1 MMEEDKLRKVIE
13 AAKLYYQLD
22 YSQSEI
28 AEKLGVS
35 RPTVS
40 RLLQQAKTEGIVQIT
55 ISDPT
60 EEIETLASNLRDKFQ
75 LKQVEIAF
83 MPFNENNFVKKFIG
97 EAAAKYIHK
106 IVKDK
111 DIIAVSWGTTL
122 YQVAC
127 QLHRKAVKDV
137 VVLQLNGGVSH
148 SEVNTY
154 ASEIIQLFGNAFH
167 VNPHFLNLPAI
178 VDHILVKQ
186 AIQSDRHIRKV
197 LDLGKQSNIAIFT
210 AGVPN
215 SESVLIQTN
224 YFTKKEIEFIKSKAV
239 GDICSRYFD
248 EDGTICLENLDNR
261 TIGIELNEL
270 RGKEHSILVAGG
282 TTKVD
287 AIYGALCGKYA
298 NTLVTDQF
306 TAKALLIK

>member
-1 MMEEDKLRKVIE
+1 MEEEKLRKVIE

-22 YSQSEI
+22 YSQSDI
-28 AEKLGVS
+28 AERLGVS

-40 RLLQQAKTEGIVQIT
+40 RLLQQAKAEGIVQIT
-55 ISDPT
+55 ISDPM
-60 EEIETLASNLRDKFQ
+60 EEIETLALNLRDKFQ

-83 MPFNENNFVKKFIG
+83 LPFNDNNIG
-97 EAAAKYIHK
+97 IKYMGETAANYIHR
-106 IVKDK
+106 IVKGN

-127 QLHRKAVKDV
+127 QLQRKAVKDV
-137 VVLQLNGGVSH
+137 VVLQLNGGVSY

-186 AIQSDRHIRKV
+186 AIQSDRHIRKL

-210 AGVPN
+210 VGVPN

-224 YFTKKEIEFIKSKAV
+224 YFSQKEIEVIKSRAV

-248 EDGTICLENLDNR
+248 ENGVICLEDLNDR
-261 TIGIELNEL
+261 TIGIELDEL
-270 RGKEHSILVAGG
+270 KGKEHAILVAGG
-282 TTKVD
+282 TSKVD

-298 NTLVTDQF
+298 NTLITDQF
-306 TAKALLIK
+306 TAKALLAK

>member
-1 MMEEDKLRKVIE
+1 MEEDKLRKVIE

-28 AEKLGVS
+28 AERLGIS

-40 RLLQQAKTEGIVQIT
+40 RLLQLAKTEGIVQIT

-60 EEIETLASNLRDKFQ
+60 EEIATLAIKLREKFQ
-75 LKQVEIAF
+75 LKHVEIAF
-83 MPFNENNFVKKFIG
+83 MPYNENSIGKKYIG
-97 EAAAKYIHK
+97 EAAANYIHK
-106 IVKDK
+106 IVKDN

-127 QLHRKAVKDV
+127 QLQRKSVKDV
-137 VVLQLNGGVSH
+137 VVLQLNGGVSY

-178 VDHILVKQ
+178 LDHILVKQ

-197 LDLGKQSNIAIFT
+197 LELGKQSNIAIFT
-210 AGVPN
+210 SGVPTN
-215 SESVLIQTN
+215 DSVLIQTN
-224 YFTKKEIEFIKSKAV
+224 YFTKDEIDVIKSKAV
-239 GDICSRYFD
+239 GDICARYFD
-248 EDGTICLENLDNR
+248 EKGNICLENLNAR
-261 TIGIELNEL
+261 TIGIELADL
-270 RGKEHSILVAGG
+270 KGKEHAILVAGG
-282 TTKVD
+282 TTKVN

-298 NTLVTDQF
+298 NTLITDQF
-306 TAKALLIK
+306 TAKALLAK

>member
-1 MMEEDKLRKVIE
+1 MEEDKLRKVIE

-28 AEKLGVS
+28 AERLGVS

-60 EEIETLASNLRDKFQ
+60 EEVETLASDIREKFQ
-75 LKQVEIAF
+75 LKHVEIAF
-83 MPFNENNFVKKFIG
+83 MPFIENYIGKKYIG
-97 EAAAKYIHK
+97 EAAANYIHK
-106 IVKDK
+106 IVKDN

-127 QLHRKAVKDV
+127 QLQRKAVKDV
-137 VVLQLNGGVSH
+137 VVIQLNGGVSY

-178 VDHILVKQ
+178 VDHVLVKQ

-197 LDLGKQSNIAIFT
+197 LDLGKQSNIAVFT

-224 YFTKKEIEFIKSKAV
+224 YFTNEEIDVIKSKAV

-248 EDGTICLENLDNR
+248 EKGVICLENLNER
-261 TIGIELNEL
+261 TIGIELPDL
-270 RGKEHSILVAGG
+270 IGKEHSILVAGG
-282 TTKVD
+282 TSKVD

-306 TAKALLIK
+306 TAKALLTK